1 MPYGRIPRCT
11 GAGSGLRRAARL
23 LAAATPVLSDP
34 TLAQITLIL
43 RLIALAQAVA
53 DLRAAQRHA
62 AQASAARAAAAHL
75 HAARCA
81 YGVRPTPQHVRS
93 RSSGAHP
100 DFPFSIHDVV
110 AQASKPANSTQSPA
124 TPSRASRGPVP
135 PRPRGPTR

>member
-1 MPYGRIPRCT
+1 M
-11 GAGSGLRRAARL
+11 
-23 LAAATPVLSDP
+23 
-34 TLAQITLIL
+34 
-43 RLIALAQAVA
+43 
-53 DLRAAQRHA
+53 RAAQRHA

-93 RSSGAHP
+93 RSRGAHP

-110 AQASKPANSTQSPA
+110 AQASKAANSTQSPA

-135 PRPRGPTR
+135 PCARGPTR